1 MNSILEFAYVNQKAD
16 KMLDFLTLKFGEV
29 KLIEAVNTFFRF
41 KIENNVK
48 LSELFGSIEPNVKFY
63 YKATKSLHLAVLCK
77 TD

>member
-63 YKATKSLHLAVLCK
+63 NKATKSLHLAVLCK